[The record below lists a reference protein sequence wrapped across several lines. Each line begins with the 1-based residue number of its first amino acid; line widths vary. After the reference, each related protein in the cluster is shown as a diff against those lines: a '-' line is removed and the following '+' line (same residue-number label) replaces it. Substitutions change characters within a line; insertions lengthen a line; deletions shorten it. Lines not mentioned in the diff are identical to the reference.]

1 MNFRDDVLF
10 PMQDQVKAREHPAG
24 DGQHAPTP
32 GRFPPT
38 AAQTGN
44 SRQPPTVTFPPR
56 RRLYLLE
63 MARGQLPLE
72 AREDSPGDRP
82 LIEAAQR
89 DPRRFAELYELNFDR
104 VYAFIARRVRNR
116 EEAEDLTSEVF
127 HQALANLP
135 RFEWRGVPF
144 LAWLLRM
151 AANAIV
157 DRWHATSKEQVD
169 PRLDAEDK
177 AALAEVEQRASLFQ
191 LVASLP
197 PDQRRVILDRF
208 VEQRTTREIA
218 AALGRS
224 EGAVK
229 QLQFRAIENL
239 RARIGGAHA

>member
-1 MNFRDDVLF
+1 
-10 PMQDQVKAREHPAG
+10 
-24 DGQHAPTP
+24 
-32 GRFPPT
+32 
-38 AAQTGN
+38 
-44 SRQPPTVTFPPR
+44 
-56 RRLYLLE
+56 
-63 MARGQLPLE
+63 MARGQPRSE
-72 AREDSPGDRP
+72 AREEISADRL

-89 DPRRFAELYELNFDR
+89 DPRRFAELYEQNFDR
-104 VYAFIARRVRNR
+104 VYAFIARRVHNR

-144 LAWLLRM
+144 VAWLLRM

-157 DRWHATSKEQVD
+157 DRWHSTSKEQVD
-169 PRLDAEDK
+169 PRRDAEDK

-197 PDQRRVILDRF
+197 PDQRRVIIQRF
-208 VEQRTTREIA
+208 VDERSIREIA
-218 AALGRS
+218 AELGRS

-239 RARIGGAHA
+239 RARLGGAHA

>member
-1 MNFRDDVLF
+1 
-10 PMQDQVKAREHPAG
+10 
-24 DGQHAPTP
+24 
-32 GRFPPT
+32 
-38 AAQTGN
+38 
-44 SRQPPTVTFPPR
+44 
-56 RRLYLLE
+56 
-63 MARGQLPLE
+63 
-72 AREDSPGDRP
+72 
-82 LIEAAQR
+82 
-89 DPRRFAELYELNFDR
+89 
-104 VYAFIARRVRNR
+104 
-116 EEAEDLTSEVF
+116 
-127 HQALANLP
+127 
-135 RFEWRGVPF
+135 
-144 LAWLLRM
+144 M